1 MRRTAGVSVASRT
14 SALLDS
20 LLAGGSSHTMLLLH
34 TVVRTGRTES
44 QGDAGGDRNSTLPTT
59 DDRSLLYFGFVR
71 LKKTFYDY
79 VLHVG

>member
-59 DDRSLLYFGFVR
+59 DYRRPKPSLLRFCSV
-71 LKKTFYDY
+71 KKDI
-79 VLHVG
+79 L

>member
-44 QGDAGGDRNSTLPTT
+44 QGDTPAGTEIVPYRLPTT
-59 DDRSLLYFGFVR
+59 EAFSTSVLFG
-71 LKKTFYDY
+71 
-79 VLHVG
+79 